1 MEHQTA
7 LNVKQ
12 ATQYILAM
20 DFSPIINKLINHMGW
35 SKSHALEICTMYRRF
50 LILHK
55 KYGQEHTLPPSED
68 IDEFWHM
75 HILDTKRY
83 RADCHKIFGYY
94 LDHYPYL
101 GIDESSNFKDL
112 ERAFNK
118 TQELYAHEFG
128 GDPISEVRGTWAK
141 IIAFCRFLQT
151 KRPQRAAYSYNG
163 EVAISER

>member
-7 LNVKQ
+7 LNVEQ

-20 DFSPIINKLINHMGW
+20 DFTPIVNKLVNHMGW
-35 SKSHALEICTMYRRF
+35 SKSHAIETCTMYRRF

-55 KYGQEHTLPPSED
+55 KYGHTHTLPPSED

-83 RADCHKIFGYY
+83 RVDCETIFGYY
-94 LDHYPYL
+94 LEHYPYL
-101 GIDESSNFKDL
+101 GIDEKTNFEDL
-112 ERAFNK
+112 ERAFHK

-128 GDPISEVRGTWAK
+128 GEPMYEVRGRWAK
-141 IIAFCRFLQT
+141 IIAFCRLLYV
-151 KRPQRAAYSYNG
+151 KRPQRATYSYNG
-163 EVAISER
+163 EAAISQR